1 MSALSP
7 TILVIDD
14 DTSFCTAI
22 ERLLRSAGYRAL
34 TFTSP
39 EQFLANLPEDGPG
52 CILLDLFMPGLSG
65 LELQEMLAWSD
76 RSWPIIFISG
86 RGDVPSTV
94 RAMKAGAVDFLT
106 KPCEDEEL
114 LGLIEH
120 VLVRDA
126 FARAQRAELQ
136 ELRARDA
143 MLTPREHEVFCLV
156 ATGLLNKQIAAHLG
170 TTVRTIKAHRSKVM
184 EKLEVESVAEL
195 VKLADRLGIDGPV
208 IPRTEGER
216 PHPVILANAYPT
228 RHSLPDSQAPLQC
241 PAR

>member
-86 RGDVPSTV
+86 HGDVPSTV

-114 LGLIEH
+114 LSLIEH

-126 FARAQRAELQ
+126 VARAQRAELQ

-156 ATGLLNKQIAAHLG
+156 ATGLLNKQIAARLG

-184 EKLEVESVAEL
+184 EKLEVESVAKL
-195 VKLADRLGIDGPV
+195 VKLAARLGIDGPSL
-208 IPRTEGER
+208 PGAESEQ
-216 PHPVILANAYPT
+216 PHPVILANAFPT
-228 RHSLPDSQAPLQC
+228 RHSLPASQAPLQC
-241 PAR
+241 ARR